1 MGKSKAF
8 QTEMPAGA
16 SKLDVERYSAI
27 SAQSDSYLG
36 KVFDEFGRRAR
47 LPFTALLVGDEFF
60 KTMSQRGE
68 LYVQAN
74 RAYKTAKR
82 NGATDL
88 QAQDEAGMVLLDPQ
102 SRADELIEKS
112 KYDTLQSDLGAV
124 GRAIKLIQNADI
136 AGHTS
141 WPFI

>member
-1 MGKSKAF
+1 MLA
-8 QTEMPAGA
+8 
-16 SKLDVERYSAI
+16 
-27 SAQSDSYLG
+27 
-36 KVFDEFGRRAR
+36 
-47 LPFTALLVGDEFF
+47 GDEFF

-112 KYDTLQSDLGAV
+112 KYDTLQSDLGALAAQLNLYKM
-124 GRAIKLIQNADI
+124 RI
-136 AGHTS
+136 
-141 WPFI
+141 